1 MNESKKMNPTVG
13 FIGAGAITQAV
24 VTGFCERAA
33 DTPFPIV
40 LSPRSRETAE
50 KLRAAY
56 PARVSVAQ
64 SMQEVLDRTEW
75 VVLAVPPA
83 AGEAVCRG
91 LRFRADHKVIS
102 FLPDKTLPQMCEWI
116 GETAALVHMVPLT
129 FNAICDGPILLY
141 PPQPEAAALFGRIG
155 RVVEVD
161 SPDRM
166 SALSA
171 ITACVT
177 PFFAVMDTL
186 IAWLGKQG
194 VSAAQATD
202 YVAGFFSAMCSEAV
216 SLDPEAVHRM
226 ARESTPGGINLMAK
240 DIIQE
245 AGGFAAW
252 DRAMEQVLARVA
264 EAPEDG

>member
-1 MNESKKMNPTVG
+1 MNERKNAYPTVG

-33 DTPFPIV
+33 DAPFPIV
-40 LSPRSRETAE
+40 LSPRSRETAAR
-50 KLRAAY
+50 LRAAY

-64 SMQEVLDRTEW
+64 SMQEVLDRAEW

-83 AGEAVCRG
+83 VGEEVCRS

-102 FLPDKTLPQMCEWI
+102 FLPDKTLPQLREWI

-141 PPQPEAAALFGRIG
+141 PPHSEAAALFARIG

-161 SPDRM
+161 SPAKM
-166 SALSA
+166 SALST

-186 IAWLGKQG
+186 ISWLGTQS

-202 YVAGFFSAMCSEAV
+202 YVTGFFSAMCSEAV
-216 SLDPEAVHRM
+216 SLAPEAVHRM

-240 DIIQE
+240 DIIQK
-245 AGGFAAW
+245 AGGFAVW
-252 DRAMEQVLARVA
+252 DRTMERVFARVA

>member
-1 MNESKKMNPTVG
+1 MNNNNANLPAVG

-24 VTGFCERAA
+24 VTGFCGRAA

-40 LSPRSRETAE
+40 LSPRSRETAAG
-50 KLRAAY
+50 LHAAY

-64 SMQEVLDRTEW
+64 SMQEVLDCTEW

-83 AGEAVCRG
+83 AGEEVCRG

-102 FLPDKTLPQMCEWI
+102 FLLDKTLPQLRLWI
-116 GETAALVHMVPLT
+116 GKTAALVHMVPLT

-141 PPQPEAAALFGRIG
+141 PPHTEAAALFGRIG

-161 SPDRM
+161 SPAKM

-177 PFFAVMDTL
+177 PFFALIDTL
-186 IAWLGKQG
+186 TVWLGKQG
-194 VSAAQATD
+194 VSAVQAAD
-202 YVAGFFSAMCSEAV
+202 YVTGFFSAMCSEAV
-216 SLDPEAVHRM
+216 SLEPEAVRRM

-240 DIIQE
+240 DIIQKE
-245 AGGFAAW
+245 SGFAAW
-252 DRAMEQVLARVA
+252 DRAMEQVLDRVA
-264 EAPEDG
+264 EAPEHG

>member
-1 MNESKKMNPTVG
+1 MNDRENVCPSIG
-13 FIGAGAITQAV
+13 FIGTGAITQAV

-33 DTPFPIV
+33 ATPFPIV
-40 LSPRSRETAE
+40 LSPRSRETAAR
-50 KLRAAY
+50 LRAAY
-56 PARVSVAQ
+56 PTRVSVAQ
-64 SMQEVLDRTEW
+64 SMQEVLDRAEW

-83 AGEAVCRG
+83 VGEEVCRG

-102 FLPDKTLPQMCEWI
+102 FLPDKTLPQLREWI
-116 GETAALVHMVPLT
+116 GETSALVHMVPLT

-141 PPQPEAAALFGRIG
+141 PPHPEAAALFGRIG
-155 RVVEVD
+155 RVIEVD
-161 SPDRM
+161 SPDKM

-186 IAWLGKQG
+186 IAWLGRQG

-202 YVAGFFSAMCSEAV
+202 YVTGFFSAMCSEAV
-216 SLDPEAVHRM
+216 SLDLEAVHRM

-240 DIIQE
+240 DIIQKE
-245 AGGFAAW
+245 GSFAAW
-252 DRAMEQVLARVA
+252 DMAMEKVLARVA

>member
-1 MNESKKMNPTVG
+1 MNERKNAYPTVG

-40 LSPRSRETAE
+40 LSPRSRETAAR
-50 KLRAAY
+50 LRAAY

-64 SMQEVLDRTEW
+64 SMQEVLDRAEW

-83 AGEAVCRG
+83 VGEEVCQS

-102 FLPDKTLPQMCEWI
+102 FLPDKTLPQLREWI

-141 PPQPEAAALFGRIG
+141 PPHSEAAALFARIG

-161 SPDRM
+161 SPAKM
-166 SALSA
+166 SALSTCLLYTSPSPRDA
-171 ITACVT
+171 
-177 PFFAVMDTL
+177 
-186 IAWLGKQG
+186 
-194 VSAAQATD
+194 
-202 YVAGFFSAMCSEAV
+202 
-216 SLDPEAVHRM
+216 
-226 ARESTPGGINLMAK
+226 
-240 DIIQE
+240 
-245 AGGFAAW
+245 
-252 DRAMEQVLARVA
+252 
-264 EAPEDG
+264 